1 MDKRKELTWWHTITF
16 PDGYKTKGVHDYDTS
31 VGDRYLFPNV
41 KGKTVLDIGTFDGY
55 WAARAMKEGANKC
68 LSIDL
73 NERETAKIAAEAF
86 KFTYEYGYRY
96 NMNLPFVLS
105 PQFDIVLNYGVA
117 YHLYNPVQG
126 ILNSLLAAKEL
137 VLIESA
143 VNQLNGKGFNN
154 LVHDGDD
161 TNYWLPSGEQFK
173 EAIEMALRLSGKK
186 GQIELNVSN
195 SDLRATAKIILK

>member
-1 MDKRKELTWWHTITF
+1 MDKRKELTWWHTINF
-16 PDGYKTKGVHDYDTS
+16 PDGYKTKGLHDYDTS
-31 VGDRYLFPNV
+31 AGDRYLFPNV

-55 WAARAMKEGANKC
+55 WAARAMKEGAKECVSVDMNH
-68 LSIDL
+68 
-73 NERETAKIAAEAF
+73 RETAVITSEAF
-86 KFTYEYGYRY
+86 GFNYDSSRLQY
-96 NMNLPFVLS
+96 NMNLPIGFTR
-105 PQFDIVLNYGVA
+105 FDIVLNYGVV

-126 ILNSLLAAKEL
+126 ILNSILAANEL

-173 EAIEMALRLSGKK
+173 EAIELALRLSGKIGK
-186 GQIELNVSN
+186 IELEVSN
-195 SDLRATAKIILK
+195 HDLRATAKIILT

>member
-55 WAARAMKEGANKC
+55 WAARAMKEGAKEC
-68 LSIDL
+68 VSIDM
-73 NERETAKIAAEAF
+73 NERETAKITSEAF
-86 KFTYEYGYRY
+86 GFKYLSGLQYD
-96 NMNLPFVLS
+96 MNLPIGS
-105 PQFDIVLNYGVA
+105 NSFDIVLNYGVV

-126 ILNSLLAAKEL
+126 ILNSILAAKEL

-154 LVHDGDD
+154 LIHDGDD
-161 TNYWLPSGEQFK
+161 TNYWLPSGKQFK
-173 EAIEMALRLSGKK
+173 EAIELALRLSGKI
-186 GQIELNVSN
+186 GQIKLEVSN
-195 SDLRATAKIILK
+195 HDLRATAKIILT